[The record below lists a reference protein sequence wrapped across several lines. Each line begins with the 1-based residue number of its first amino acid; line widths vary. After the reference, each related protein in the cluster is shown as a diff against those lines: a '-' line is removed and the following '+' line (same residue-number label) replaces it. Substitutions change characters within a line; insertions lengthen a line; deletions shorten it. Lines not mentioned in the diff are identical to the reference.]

1 MKGSCIPEVVV
12 AIPSVLLVLWLML
25 FMVETVDAMA

>member
-1 MKGSCIPEVVV
+1 MKGSYIPEVVV

-25 FMVETVDAMA
+25 FMVETVDGMA

>member
-1 MKGSCIPEVVV
+1 MKGSYISEVVV

-25 FMVETVDAMA
+25 FMVETVDGMA